1 MHGLHSGLYA
11 LRISFGYA
19 SAGCPSAAPAV
30 LLPLVLRLLRLL
42 RLRLAAA
49 PLLRLVLRLLRLLRL
64 LLSVEHGASCGRDQ
78 RGTI

>member
-30 LLPLVLRLLRLL
+30 LLPLVLRLLRL
-42 RLRLAAA
+42 RLAAA
-49 PLLRLVLRLLRLLRL
+49 PLLRLVLRLLRL

>member
-1 MHGLHSGLYA
+1 
-11 LRISFGYA
+11 
-19 SAGCPSAAPAV
+19 V

-49 PLLRLVLRLLRLLRL
+49 PLLRLVLRLLRLL
-64 LLSVEHGASCGRDQ
+64 LSVEHGASCGRDQ

>member
-49 PLLRLVLRLLRLLRL
+49 PLLRLVLRLLRLL
-64 LLSVEHGASCGRDQ
+64 LSVEHGASCGRDQ